1 MFLNNA
7 MDRINRLIIQ
17 GGRTGMTELQ
27 FFAAEIKEWKD
38 SPRRKDQLRGDLY
51 YEGQH
56 DILKRQRTI
65 IGEDG
70 KLQVVNNLPNNRL
83 IDNQYAL
90 MVDQKT
96 NYLVGKPFTLNCQDS
111 IATALSRN
119 GVHRLSYAAVIS
131 YQPLVLGLSPES
143 GVTFT

>member
-96 NYLVGKPFTLNCQDS
+96 NYLVG
-111 IATALSRN
+111 
-119 GVHRLSYAAVIS
+119 
-131 YQPLVLGLSPES
+131 
-143 GVTFT
+143 